1 MNAWMKLYALMPATE
16 RTALKSLS
24 LLSQLKKVI
33 LLEFSNTMQF
43 KRPGFDD

>member
-1 MNAWMKLYALMPATE
+1 MNAWMKLYELMPATE
-16 RTALKSLS
+16 GTALKSLS

-33 LLEFSNTMQF
+33 LLELPNTMQY